1 MSDAVFSSEGPLLTL
16 QEKDFLMPSDSTYPW
31 WEPSPTSFSGPQE
44 AQGPSKPPGETLL
57 LEEDDKNALL
67 VALDGYGES
76 IDSSFA
82 LLPNVG
88 ERHPVA
94 RAFEVVPAE
103 KASPIDSNEN
113 KALKLMMQ
121 RAKATKRRNR
131 HRQRVKEEWQSL
143 RMQETLLSAE
153 LEGLRVKRPKNNDI
167 KRQVWKEMVSK
178 ELAARSQA
186 EKQQRQIRMEIE
198 RRAAVIHTLQ
208 EILYMQQFLNTSAPQ
223 DWGVDDIKL
232 YENFESDFA
241 AAYAQTDAIF
251 HGWGVNRAMDAVTS
265 FYDPILRRN
274 AAQNPTYFEGAYT
287 LTIPGKYP
295 STANAMFDATRQLHR
310 QNPQRRLYETHENLS
325 NTIAVKLGSVHHC
338 EEGRVVSLTMS
349 VVKRRFV
356 ELDRTIFVWRCFV
369 EGQGEFAGTS
379 LDETGWSVL
388 RPTSSDSTDVWTC
401 VRSVP
406 IHRNNQAA
414 VTPIDEFFAKAAV
427 RSSKPDSLKLAQLM
441 AELLIDSKRND
452 RCATSYRIQ
461 P

>member
-1 MSDAVFSSEGPLLTL
+1 MSDAVFSSKGLLLTL
-16 QEKDFLMPSDSTYPW
+16 QQKEFLMPSDTTYPW
-31 WEPSPTSFSGPQE
+31 WGPSPTVFSCPQE
-44 AQGPSKPPGETLL
+44 TQGPSKPLGETLV
-57 LEEDDKNALL
+57 LEEGDKNALL
-67 VALDGYGES
+67 VALDGGES
-76 IDSSFA
+76 INPSFA
-82 LLPNVG
+82 LLSKVG
-88 ERHPVA
+88 DRHRVG
-94 RAFEVVPAE
+94 RTFEVVPAK
-103 KASPIDSNEN
+103 KASPVDSDE
-113 KALKLMMQ
+113 ALKLMVR

-143 RMQETLLSAE
+143 RLQKTLLSAE
-153 LEGLRVKRPKNNDI
+153 LEGLLVKRSQGNNI
-167 KRQVWKEMVSK
+167 KRQAWKEMVSK

-186 EKQQRQIRMEIE
+186 EAQQRQIRMEIE

-208 EILYMQQFLNTSAPQ
+208 DILYTQQFLNTSAPQ

-232 YENFESDFA
+232 YENFESDLA

-251 HGWGVNRAMDAVTS
+251 HGWSFKGEMDAVTS
-265 FYDPILRRN
+265 FYDPILRRD
-274 AAQNPTYFEGAYT
+274 AVQNPTYFESASA

-295 STANAMFDATRQLHR
+295 NAAKAMFDATRQLHR
-310 QNPQRRLYETHENLS
+310 QNPQRRLYETDENLS

-356 ELDRTIFVWRCFV
+356 ESDRTVFVWRCFV
-369 EGQGEFAGTS
+369 EGEGEFAGTA

-414 VTPIDEFFAKAAV
+414 VTTTDAFFAKAVV
-427 RSSKPDSLKLAQLM
+427 RSSQPDSLKLAQLM